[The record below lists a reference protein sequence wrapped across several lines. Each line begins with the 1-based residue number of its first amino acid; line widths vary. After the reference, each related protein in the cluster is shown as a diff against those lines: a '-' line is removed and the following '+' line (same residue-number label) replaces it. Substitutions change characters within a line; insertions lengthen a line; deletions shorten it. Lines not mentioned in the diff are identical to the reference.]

1 MKDRQKKSR
10 KWVKFLIVFLILLVI
25 AGGAFGLYM
34 YTTPQ
39 ISLQGDKVMEVTMKS
54 GYEEPGATASFAFHD
69 ISSHIDIDSQVD
81 DSCVG
86 SYKVIYTVHYLEKTA
101 TAERTVNVV
110 DKEPPEITLLKG
122 DHLTVFASEIFEDP
136 GVKAIDDS
144 DGDVTWNVQA
154 KGYVDMYNKGDYEIE
169 YKVSDSYGNEAT
181 ALRTVTVK
189 GEPNKLK
196 KGVIYL
202 TFDDGPSK
210 KVTKKILKTLEKY
223 KVPATFFVI
232 DYGKDPEKL
241 ALLQRALDDGCAIG
255 VHGYSHDYSKIY
267 DSTEAF
273 MENVTKMHDKLLED
287 LGYDAFAMRFPGGS
301 SNTVSISYCKGIM
314 TDLVKLVQKEG
325 YMYND
330 WNVDSTDASANSVPA
345 KRIIAS
351 VKAGCDP
358 EKYNII
364 LMHDSDAK
372 GTTAEA
378 LPAIIKWA
386 KKEGYEFRAMT
397 PACPTY
403 HHKVNN

>member
-10 KWVKFLIVFLILLVI
+10 KWIKFLIVFLILLVF
-25 AGGAFGLYM
+25 AGGAFGLYL

-122 DHLTVFASEIFEDP
+122 DHLTVFASEVFEDP

-181 ALRTVTVK
+181 AVRTVK
-189 GEPNKLK
+189 
-196 KGVIYL
+196 
-202 TFDDGPSK
+202 F
-210 KVTKKILKTLEKY
+210 KINI
-223 KVPATFFVI
+223 FV
-232 DYGKDPEKL
+232 
-241 ALLQRALDDGCAIG
+241 
-255 VHGYSHDYSKIY
+255 SHI
-267 DSTEAF
+267 
-273 MENVTKMHDKLLED
+273 
-287 LGYDAFAMRFPGGS
+287 
-301 SNTVSISYCKGIM
+301 
-314 TDLVKLVQKEG
+314 
-325 YMYND
+325 
-330 WNVDSTDASANSVPA
+330 
-345 KRIIAS
+345 
-351 VKAGCDP
+351 
-358 EKYNII
+358 
-364 LMHDSDAK
+364 
-372 GTTAEA
+372 
-378 LPAIIKWA
+378 
-386 KKEGYEFRAMT
+386 
-397 PACPTY
+397 
-403 HHKVNN
+403 